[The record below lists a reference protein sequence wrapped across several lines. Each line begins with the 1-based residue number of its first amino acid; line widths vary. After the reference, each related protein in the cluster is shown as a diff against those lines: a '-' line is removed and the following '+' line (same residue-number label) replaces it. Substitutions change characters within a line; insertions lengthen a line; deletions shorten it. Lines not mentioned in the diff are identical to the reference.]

1 MIMLVRLLSINC
13 FLRMMNTPITL
24 FLTIITVIFSFQGFQ
39 NKRFFDK
46 YAFNVD
52 GILKYKEY
60 YRMISSGFL
69 HGSWFHLIFN
79 LYTFFS
85 FGESLESVVGSTN
98 FLFIYLISLIG
109 GNILA
114 LIIHR
119 FEGEYT
125 AIGASGAVCGII
137 FASIAIFPEMQIGM
151 FLIPLSISS
160 WMYGLLFVLITIYGI
175 KSRSS
180 NVGHEAHLGGALVGM
195 LVAIGLYP
203 EVLKE
208 NYLPIVLIVTPSLAF
223 IFLLIRYPEYL
234 FIEKFSFRQ
243 TDYKDIDA
251 EFNERKAARQE
262 EIDEILDKIQM
273 KGIDSLTAR
282 EKEALERFSE
292 K

>member
-1 MIMLVRLLSINC
+1 
-13 FLRMMNTPITL
+13 MMNTPITL
-24 FLTIITVIFSFQGFQ
+24 FLTIITIIFSFQGFQ
-39 NKRFFDK
+39 NKRFFDT

-98 FLFIYLISLIG
+98 FLFVYLISLIG

-119 FEGEYT
+119 FEGAYT

-175 KSRSS
+175 KSRRS
-180 NVGHEAHLGGALVGM
+180 NIGHEAHLGGALIGM
-195 LVAIGLYP
+195 LLAVGLYP

-208 NYLPIVLIVTPSLAF
+208 NYLPIVLIITPTLAF
-223 IFLLIRYPEYL
+223 IFLLIWHPDYL

-262 EIDEILDKIQM
+262 EIDEILDKIQV
-273 KGIDSLTAR
+273 KGIDSLTPR
-282 EKEALERFSE
+282 EKEALERFSG